1 MLRLALPAVN
11 VLSKL
16 DVAPRLAARLEV
28 FTEPVDLG
36 MDLIII
42 FSDMIF
48 FHFIFRNIIL
58 FYTIFLKLLFD
69 LFPCF

>member
-36 MDLIII
+36 KDFFLVLI
-42 FSDMIF
+42 
-48 FHFIFRNIIL
+48 FIFQLPALPVRQ
-58 FYTIFLKLLFD
+58 YD
-69 LFPCF
+69 